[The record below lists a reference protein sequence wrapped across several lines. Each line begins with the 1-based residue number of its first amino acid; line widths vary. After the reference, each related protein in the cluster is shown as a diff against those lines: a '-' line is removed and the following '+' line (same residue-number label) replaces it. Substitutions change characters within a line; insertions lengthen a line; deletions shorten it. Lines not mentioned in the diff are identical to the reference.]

1 MSSESPESGLDEL
14 MRLSRQTAKMGREV
28 DEKEKQKAE
37 YNQKV
42 HGVVTGLREISFSVA
57 LEQLKLI
64 ATSEIIEE
72 ISSMMNKPGTEDLR
86 KLIST
91 ITHDLETQVSRA
103 SASNPEM
110 ESIDRL
116 VKTLA
121 IITGLFFSLK

>member
-1 MSSESPESGLDEL
+1 MDSESPESGLDEL
-14 MRLSRQTAKMGREV
+14 MRLSRQTAKMGQEV
-28 DEKEKQKAE
+28 EEKEKQKAE

-64 ATSEIIEE
+64 ATPEIIEE
-72 ISSMMNKPGTEDLR
+72 VSALTDKPGTEDLR

-91 ITHDLETQVSRA
+91 LTHDLEIQVSRT
-103 SASNPEM
+103 SVSNPEM
-110 ESIDRL
+110 EPIERS

-121 IITGLFFSLK
+121 IIIGLFFSLK